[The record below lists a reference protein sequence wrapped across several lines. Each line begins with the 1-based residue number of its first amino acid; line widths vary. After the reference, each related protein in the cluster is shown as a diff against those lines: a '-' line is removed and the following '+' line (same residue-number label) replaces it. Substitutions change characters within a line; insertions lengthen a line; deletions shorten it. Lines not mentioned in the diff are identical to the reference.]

1 MPSLIGPTNIP
12 PWEAF
17 KMRIPVIYSKLKGIE
32 EVLDDAV
39 YYVNPLE
46 PESIASGI
54 KNILENTDLKNQLVS
69 KGEKKLNEIKSR
81 NEFANFFKII
91 KNYRELKKT
100 WIFDE

>member
-1 MPSLIGPTNIP
+1 
-12 PWEAF
+12 
-17 KMRIPVIYSKLKGIE
+17 
-32 EVLDDAV
+32 
-39 YYVNPLE
+39 
-46 PESIASGI
+46 GI